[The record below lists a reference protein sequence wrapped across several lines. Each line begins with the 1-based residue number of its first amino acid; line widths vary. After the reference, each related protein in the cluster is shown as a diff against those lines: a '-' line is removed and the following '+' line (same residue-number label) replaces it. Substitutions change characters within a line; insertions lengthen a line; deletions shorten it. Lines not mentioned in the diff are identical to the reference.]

1 MYVRILVLLLFL
13 FVNLVLA
20 KTPPISDCNI
30 ANNTNDIV
38 VAGGSI
44 TEILYFLNEE
54 DRILGVDV
62 TSNFPKE
69 TSELPSIGYVR
80 SLSTEGILSLNPK
93 LILGE
98 NDMGPPLV
106 LDQINEVG
114 VDLRIIPEEQ
124 TAMGIIDKIYCIA
137 SIIGSQ
143 DRAQEKIKD
152 DLMPSVND
160 LKIFQNF
167 RDSQKKRVILILSMQ
182 GTSPIVAG
190 LGTSG
195 DGFIKMTGAI
205 NVFESFEGWK
215 PVSEEAIIESDP
227 DYFIIP
233 SRDMHKNSDVKSLTS
248 NPIFKNTRAGYE
260 ENFIFEDSMS
270 MLGFGPRTIFT
281 ALKIAKEMYQQD

>member
-1 MYVRILVLLLFL
+1 MHTKILIFL
-13 FVNLVLA
+13 FV
-20 KTPPISDCNI
+20 ISTDISSANKPSKRVCNI
-30 ANNTNDIV
+30 ADNPSGIV

-54 DRILGVDV
+54 ERILGVDV
-62 TSNFPKE
+62 TSNFPKQ
-69 TSELPSIGYVR
+69 TKELPSIGYVR
-80 SLSTEGILSLNPK
+80 NLSTEGILSLNPT

-98 NDMGPPLV
+98 NDMGPPQV
-106 LDQINEVG
+106 LDQIIEIG

-124 TAMGIIDKIYCIA
+124 TAMGIIDKISCIA

-143 DRAQEKIKD
+143 DRAQEKIKSELIPIVE
-152 DLMPSVND
+152 DLEKFQGD
-160 LKIFQNF
+160 KIFE
-167 RDSQKKRVILILSMQ
+167 KKRVMLILSMQ

-205 NVFESFEGWK
+205 NVFESFKGWK

-248 NPIFKNTRAGYE
+248 NPTFKNTKAGSK
-260 ENFIFEDSMS
+260 ENFIFEDSMA
-270 MLGFGPRTIFT
+270 MLGFGPRTIIT
-281 ALKIAKEMYQQD
+281 ALKVANKMYQ

>member
-13 FVNLVLA
+13 FVSLVLA
-20 KTPPISDCNI
+20 KTPLVSDCNI

-270 MLGFGPRTIFT
+270 MLGFGPRTIVT

>member
-13 FVNLVLA
+13 FVSLVLA
-20 KTPPISDCNI
+20 KTPPVSDCNI

-143 DRAQEKIKD
+143 DRAQKKIKD

-248 NPIFKNTRAGYE
+248 NSIFKNTKAGYE

-270 MLGFGPRTIFT
+270 MLGFGPRTIFA

>member
-1 MYVRILVLLLFL
+1 MHTKIIIFL
-13 FVNLVLA
+13 FVIF
-20 KTPPISDCNI
+20 TDISSANKPSKRVCNI
-30 ANNTNDIV
+30 ADNTSGIV

-54 DRILGVDV
+54 DKILGIDV
-62 TSNFPKE
+62 TSNFPKQ
-69 TSELPSIGYVR
+69 TKELPSIGYVR
-80 SLSTEGILSLNPK
+80 NLSTEGILSLNPK

-98 NDMGPPLV
+98 NDMGPLLV

-124 TAMGIIDKIYCIA
+124 TAMGIIDKISCIA

-143 DRAQEKIKD
+143 DRAQEKIKGE
-152 DLMPSVND
+152 LMPIVKD
-160 LKIFQNF
+160 LERFQGDKIFE
-167 RDSQKKRVILILSMQ
+167 KKRVMLILSMQ

-205 NVFESFEGWK
+205 NVFESFKGWK

-248 NPIFKNTRAGYE
+248 NPIFKNTKAGSK
-260 ENFIFEDSMS
+260 ENFIFEDSMA
-270 MLGFGPRTIFT
+270 MLGFGPRTIIT
-281 ALKIAKEMYQQD
+281 ALKVAKKMYQ

>member
-13 FVNLVLA
+13 FVSLVLA
-20 KTPPISDCNI
+20 KTPPVSDCNI

-124 TAMGIIDKIYCIA
+124 TTMGIIDKIFCIA

-143 DRAQEKIKD
+143 DRAQEKIKSELIPIVE
-152 DLMPSVND
+152 DLEKFQGD
-160 LKIFQNF
+160 KIFE
-167 RDSQKKRVILILSMQ
+167 KKRVMLILSMQ

-248 NPIFKNTRAGYE
+248 NPIFKNTKAGYE

>member
-1 MYVRILVLLLFL
+1 MHTKIIIFF
-13 FVNLVLA
+13 FVIF
-20 KTPPISDCNI
+20 TDISSANKPSKRVCNI
-30 ANNTNDIV
+30 ADNTSGIV

-54 DRILGVDV
+54 DKILGIDV
-62 TSNFPKE
+62 TSNFPKQ
-69 TSELPSIGYVR
+69 TKELPSIGYVR
-80 SLSTEGILSLNPK
+80 NLSTEGILSLNPK

-124 TAMGIIDKIYCIA
+124 TAMGIIDKISCIA

-143 DRAQEKIKD
+143 DRAQEKIKGE
-152 DLMPSVND
+152 LMPIVKD
-160 LKIFQNF
+160 LERFQGDKIFE
-167 RDSQKKRVILILSMQ
+167 KKRVMLILSMQ

-205 NVFESFEGWK
+205 NVFESFKGWK

-248 NPIFKNTRAGYE
+248 NPIFKNTKAGSK
-260 ENFIFEDSMS
+260 ENFIFEDSMA
-270 MLGFGPRTIFT
+270 MLGFGPRTIIT
-281 ALKIAKEMYQQD
+281 ALKVAKKMYQ

>member
-1 MYVRILVLLLFL
+1 MHTKILIFL
-13 FVNLVLA
+13 FV
-20 KTPPISDCNI
+20 ISTDMSSANKPSKRVCNI
-30 ANNTNDIV
+30 ADNASGIV

-62 TSNFPKE
+62 TSNFPKQ
-69 TSELPSIGYVR
+69 TKELPSIGYVR
-80 SLSTEGILSLNPK
+80 NLSTEGILSLNPK

-124 TAMGIIDKIYCIA
+124 TTMGIIDKIFCIA

-143 DRAQEKIKD
+143 DRAQEKIKSELIPIVE
-152 DLMPSVND
+152 DLEKFQGD
-160 LKIFQNF
+160 KIFE
-167 RDSQKKRVILILSMQ
+167 KKRVMLILSMQ

-205 NVFESFEGWK
+205 NVFESFKGWK

-248 NPIFKNTRAGYE
+248 NPIFKNTKAGSK
-260 ENFIFEDSMS
+260 ENFIFEDSMA
-270 MLGFGPRTIFT
+270 MLGFGPRTIAT
-281 ALKIAKEMYQQD
+281 ALKVANKMYQ

>member
-1 MYVRILVLLLFL
+1 MYAKLLIPQLFL
-13 FVNLVLA
+13 FASLVLA
-20 KTPPISDCNI
+20 KTSLVSDCNI
-30 ANNTNDIV
+30 ANNTSDIV

-44 TEILYFLNEE
+44 TEILYFLKEE

-106 LDQINEVG
+106 IDQIKEVG
-114 VDLRIIPEEQ
+114 VDLRIISEEQ
-124 TAMGIIDKIYCIA
+124 TATGIIEKISCIA
-137 SIIGSQ
+137 SIIGIQ
-143 DRAQEKIKD
+143 DKAKEEIKNK
-152 DLMPSVND
+152 LMPKVKD
-160 LKIFQNF
+160 LKTFQDSKIF
-167 RDSQKKRVILILSMQ
+167 KKKVMLILSMQ

-190 LGTSG
+190 SGTSG

-233 SRDMHKNSDVKSLTS
+233 SVDMHKGSNVKSLTS
-248 NPIFKNTRAGYE
+248 NPIFKNTKAGSK
-260 ENFIFEDSMS
+260 ENFIFEDSMA
-270 MLGFGPRTIFT
+270 MLGFGPRTIMT
-281 ALKIAKEMYQQD
+281 ALKVAKEMHQQD

>member
-1 MYVRILVLLLFL
+1 MSSANKPSKRV
-13 FVNLVLA
+13 
-20 KTPPISDCNI
+20 CNI
-30 ANNTNDIV
+30 ADNTSGIV

-54 DRILGVDV
+54 DRILGIDV
-62 TSNFPKE
+62 TSNFPKQ
-69 TSELPSIGYVR
+69 TKELPSIGYVR
-80 SLSTEGILSLNPK
+80 NLSTEGILSLNPK

-124 TAMGIIDKIYCIA
+124 TAMGIIDKIFCIA

-143 DRAQEKIKD
+143 DRAQEKIKGE
-152 DLMPSVND
+152 LMPIVKD
-160 LKIFQNF
+160 LERFQGDKIFE
-167 RDSQKKRVILILSMQ
+167 KKRVMLILSMQ

-205 NVFESFEGWK
+205 NVFESFKGWK

-248 NPIFKNTRAGYE
+248 NPIFKNTKAGSK
-260 ENFIFEDSMS
+260 ENFIFEDSMA
-270 MLGFGPRTIFT
+270 MLGFGPRTIIT
-281 ALKIAKEMYQQD
+281 ALKVAKKMYQ

>member
-1 MYVRILVLLLFL
+1 MSSANKPSKRV
-13 FVNLVLA
+13 
-20 KTPPISDCNI
+20 CNI
-30 ANNTNDIV
+30 ADNASGIV

-62 TSNFPKE
+62 TSNFPKQVN
-69 TSELPSIGYVR
+69 ELPSIGYVR
-80 SLSTEGILSLNPK
+80 NLSTEGILSLDPE

-124 TAMGIIDKIYCIA
+124 TTMGIIDKIFCIA

-143 DRAQEKIKD
+143 DRAQEKIKSELIPIVE
-152 DLMPSVND
+152 DLEKFQGD
-160 LKIFQNF
+160 KIFE
-167 RDSQKKRVILILSMQ
+167 KKRVMLILSMQ

-205 NVFESFEGWK
+205 NVFESFKGWK

-248 NPIFKNTRAGYE
+248 NPIFKNTKAGSK
-260 ENFIFEDSMS
+260 ENFIFEDSMA
-270 MLGFGPRTIFT
+270 MLGFGPRTIAT
-281 ALKIAKEMYQQD
+281 ALKVANKMYQ

>member
-1 MYVRILVLLLFL
+1 MHTKIIIFF
-13 FVNLVLA
+13 FVIF
-20 KTPPISDCNI
+20 TDISSANKPSKRVCNI
-30 ANNTNDIV
+30 ADNTSGIV

-54 DRILGVDV
+54 DRILGIDV
-62 TSNFPKE
+62 TSNFPKQ
-69 TSELPSIGYVR
+69 TKELPSIGYVR
-80 SLSTEGILSLNPK
+80 NLSTEGILSLNPK

-124 TAMGIIDKIYCIA
+124 TAMGIIDKISCIA
-137 SIIGSQ
+137 SIIGSK
-143 DRAQEKIKD
+143 DRAQEKIKGE
-152 DLMPSVND
+152 LMPIVKD
-160 LKIFQNF
+160 LERFQGDKIFE
-167 RDSQKKRVILILSMQ
+167 KKRVMLILSMQ

-205 NVFESFEGWK
+205 NVFESFKGWK

-248 NPIFKNTRAGYE
+248 NPIFKNTKAGSK
-260 ENFIFEDSMS
+260 ENFIFEDSMA
-270 MLGFGPRTIFT
+270 MLGFGPRTIIT
-281 ALKIAKEMYQQD
+281 ALKVAKKMYQ

>member
-1 MYVRILVLLLFL
+1 MHTKIIIFF
-13 FVNLVLA
+13 FVIF
-20 KTPPISDCNI
+20 TDISSANKPSKRVCNI
-30 ANNTNDIV
+30 ADNTSGIV

-54 DRILGVDV
+54 DRILGIDV
-62 TSNFPKE
+62 TSNFPKQ
-69 TSELPSIGYVR
+69 TKELPSIGYVR
-80 SLSTEGILSLNPK
+80 NLSTEGILSLNPK

-124 TAMGIIDKIYCIA
+124 TAMGIIDKISCIA
-137 SIIGSQ
+137 SIIGSK
-143 DRAQEKIKD
+143 DRAQEKIKSE
-152 DLMPSVND
+152 LMPIVKD
-160 LKIFQNF
+160 LERFQGDKIFE
-167 RDSQKKRVILILSMQ
+167 KKRVMLILSMQ

-205 NVFESFEGWK
+205 NVFESFKGWK

-248 NPIFKNTRAGYE
+248 NPTFKNTKAGSK
-260 ENFIFEDSMS
+260 ENFIFEDSMA
-270 MLGFGPRTIFT
+270 MLGFGPRTIIT
-281 ALKIAKEMYQQD
+281 ALKVAKKMYQ

>member
-1 MYVRILVLLLFL
+1 MYYRILMLHLFL
-13 FVNLVLA
+13 FVSSLLAETSVLS
-20 KTPPISDCNI
+20 ICNI
-30 ANNTNDIV
+30 ANNTSDIV

-54 DRILGVDV
+54 DRILGIDV
-62 TSNFPKE
+62 TSNFPKQ

-80 SLSTEGILSLNPK
+80 SLSAEGILSLNPK

-106 LDQINEVG
+106 LDQIKEVG

-124 TAMGIIDKIYCIA
+124 TAMGIIEKISCVA
-137 SIIGSQ
+137 SIIGIQ
-143 DRAQEKIKD
+143 DKAQEEIKD
-152 DLMPSVND
+152 KLMPKVKD
-160 LKIFQNF
+160 LKTFQNNKIF
-167 RDSQKKRVILILSMQ
+167 KRKRVMLILSMQ

-190 LGTSG
+190 SGTSG

-233 SRDMHKNSDVKSLTS
+233 DRDMHKGSNVKSLTS
-248 NPIFKNTRAGYE
+248 NPIFKNTKAGSK
-260 ENFIFEDSMS
+260 ENFIFEDSMA
-270 MLGFGPRTIFT
+270 MLGFGPRTIMT
-281 ALKIAKEMYQQD
+281 ALKVAKEMYQQD

>member
-13 FVNLVLA
+13 FISLVLA
-20 KTPPISDCNI
+20 KTPPVSDCNI

-137 SIIGSQ
+137 SIIGRQ

-152 DLMPSVND
+152 DLMPGVND
-160 LKIFQNF
+160 LNIFQNY
-167 RDSQKKRVILILSMQ
+167 RDSQKKRVMLILSMQ

-190 LGTSG
+190 SGTSG

-205 NVFESFEGWK
+205 NVFDSFEGWK

-233 SRDMHKNSDVKSLTS
+233 SRDMHKNSDVKSLMS
-248 NPIFKNTRAGYE
+248 NPIFKNTRARYE

-270 MLGFGPRTIFT
+270 MLGFGPRTIVT

>member
-1 MYVRILVLLLFL
+1 MHTKIIIFF
-13 FVNLVLA
+13 FVIF
-20 KTPPISDCNI
+20 TDISSANKPSKRVCNI
-30 ANNTNDIV
+30 ADNTSGIV

-54 DRILGVDV
+54 DRILGIDV
-62 TSNFPKE
+62 TSNFPKQ
-69 TSELPSIGYVR
+69 TKELPSIGYVR
-80 SLSTEGILSLNPK
+80 NLSTEGILSLNPK

-124 TAMGIIDKIYCIA
+124 TAMGIIEKISCIA
-137 SIIGSQ
+137 SIIGSK
-143 DRAQEKIKD
+143 DRAQEKIKGE
-152 DLMPSVND
+152 LMPIVKD
-160 LKIFQNF
+160 LERFQGDKIFE
-167 RDSQKKRVILILSMQ
+167 KKRVMLILSMQ

-205 NVFESFEGWK
+205 NVFESFKGWK

-248 NPIFKNTRAGYE
+248 NPIFKNTKAGSK
-260 ENFIFEDSMS
+260 ENFIFEDSMA
-270 MLGFGPRTIFT
+270 MLGFGPRTIIT
-281 ALKIAKEMYQQD
+281 ALKVAKKMYQ

>member
-13 FVNLVLA
+13 FVSLVLA
-20 KTPPISDCNI
+20 KTPLVSDCNI

-167 RDSQKKRVILILSMQ
+167 RDSQKKRVMLILSMQ

-270 MLGFGPRTIFT
+270 MLGFGPRTIVT

>member
-1 MYVRILVLLLFL
+1 
-13 FVNLVLA
+13 
-20 KTPPISDCNI
+20 
-30 ANNTNDIV
+30 
-38 VAGGSI
+38 
-44 TEILYFLNEE
+44 
-54 DRILGVDV
+54 
-62 TSNFPKE
+62 
-69 TSELPSIGYVR
+69 
-80 SLSTEGILSLNPK
+80 
-93 LILGE
+93 
-98 NDMGPPLV
+98 
-106 LDQINEVG
+106 
-114 VDLRIIPEEQ
+114 
-124 TAMGIIDKIYCIA
+124 
-137 SIIGSQ
+137 
-143 DRAQEKIKD
+143 
-152 DLMPSVND
+152 
-160 LKIFQNF
+160 
-167 RDSQKKRVILILSMQ
+167 MQ

-248 NPIFKNTRAGYE
+248 NPIFKNTKAGYE

>member
-1 MYVRILVLLLFL
+1 MYYRILMLPLFL
-13 FVNLVLA
+13 FVNSLLA
-20 KTPPISDCNI
+20 ETPALSICSI

-54 DRILGVDV
+54 NRIIGVDI
-62 TSNFPKE
+62 TSNFPKQA
-69 TSELPSIGYVR
+69 SELPSIGYVR

-93 LILGE
+93 LIIGE
-98 NDMGPPLV
+98 SDMGPTLV
-106 LDQINEVG
+106 LDQIMEVG
-114 VDLRIIPEEQ
+114 VDLRIIPEQQ
-124 TAMGIIDKIYCIA
+124 TAMGVVNKISCVA
-137 SIIGSQ
+137 SIIGI
-143 DRAQEKIKD
+143 QEKAQKKIESE
-152 DLMPSVND
+152 LMPIVKD
-160 LKIFQNF
+160 LKTFQ
-167 RDSQKKRVILILSMQ
+167 DDKILKKKRVMLILSMQ

-190 LGTSG
+190 SETSG

-248 NPIFKNTRAGYE
+248 NPIFKNTKAGSK
-260 ENFIFEDSMS
+260 ENFIFEDSMA
-270 MLGFGPRTIFT
+270 MLGFGPRTIMT
-281 ALKIAKEMYQQD
+281 ALKVAKEMYQQD

>member
-1 MYVRILVLLLFL
+1 MHTKIIIFL
-13 FVNLVLA
+13 FVIF
-20 KTPPISDCNI
+20 TDISSANKPSKRVCNI
-30 ANNTNDIV
+30 ADNTSGIV

-54 DRILGVDV
+54 DKILGIDV
-62 TSNFPKE
+62 TSNFPKQ
-69 TSELPSIGYVR
+69 TKELPSIGYVR
-80 SLSTEGILSLNPK
+80 NLSTEGILSLNPK

-124 TAMGIIDKIYCIA
+124 TAMGIIDKISCIA

-143 DRAQEKIKD
+143 DRAQEKIKGE
-152 DLMPSVND
+152 LMPIVKD
-160 LKIFQNF
+160 LERFQGDKIFE
-167 RDSQKKRVILILSMQ
+167 KKRVMLILSMQ

-205 NVFESFEGWK
+205 NVFESFKGWK

-248 NPIFKNTRAGYE
+248 NPIFKNTKAGSK
-260 ENFIFEDSMS
+260 ENFIFEDSMA
-270 MLGFGPRTIFT
+270 MLGFGPRTIIT
-281 ALKIAKEMYQQD
+281 ALKVAKKMYQ

>member
-1 MYVRILVLLLFL
+1 MHTKILIFL
-13 FVNLVLA
+13 FV
-20 KTPPISDCNI
+20 ISTDMSSANKPSKRVCNI
-30 ANNTNDIV
+30 ADNASGIV

-62 TSNFPKE
+62 TSNFPKQVN
-69 TSELPSIGYVR
+69 ELPSIGYVR
-80 SLSTEGILSLNPK
+80 NLSTEGILSLDPE

-124 TAMGIIDKIYCIA
+124 TTMGIIDKIFCIA

-143 DRAQEKIKD
+143 DRAQEKIKSELIPIVE
-152 DLMPSVND
+152 DLEKFQGD
-160 LKIFQNF
+160 KIFE
-167 RDSQKKRVILILSMQ
+167 KKRVMLILSMQ

-190 LGTSG
+190 LRTSG

-205 NVFESFEGWK
+205 NVFESFKGWK

-248 NPIFKNTRAGYE
+248 NPTFKNTKAGSK
-260 ENFIFEDSMS
+260 ENFIFEDSMA
-270 MLGFGPRTIFT
+270 MLGFGPRTIIT
-281 ALKIAKEMYQQD
+281 ALKVAKKMYQ

>member
-1 MYVRILVLLLFL
+1 MNAKLLIPQLFL
-13 FVNLVLA
+13 FASLVQA
-20 KTPPISDCNI
+20 KTSLVSDCNI
-30 ANNTNDIV
+30 ANNTSDIV

-106 LDQINEVG
+106 IDQIKEVG
-114 VDLRIIPEEQ
+114 VDLRIIFEEQ
-124 TAMGIIDKIYCIA
+124 TATGIIEKISCVA
-137 SIIGSQ
+137 SIIGIQ
-143 DRAQEKIKD
+143 DKAQEEINNK
-152 DLMPSVND
+152 LMPKVKD
-160 LKIFQNF
+160 LKTFQDSKNF
-167 RDSQKKRVILILSMQ
+167 KKKRVMLILSMQ

-195 DGFIKMTGAI
+195 DGFIKMIGAI
-205 NVFESFEGWK
+205 NVFESIKGWK

-233 SRDMHKNSDVKSLTS
+233 SRDMHKGSNVKSLTS
-248 NPIFKNTRAGYE
+248 NPIFKNTRAGSK
-260 ENFIFEDSMS
+260 ENFIFEDSMA
-270 MLGFGPRTIFT
+270 MLGFGPRTIMT
-281 ALKIAKEMYQQD
+281 ALKVAKEMHQQD

>member
-1 MYVRILVLLLFL
+1 MHTKILIFL
-13 FVNLVLA
+13 FV
-20 KTPPISDCNI
+20 ISTDMSSANKPSKRVCNI
-30 ANNTNDIV
+30 ADNASGIV

-54 DRILGVDV
+54 DKILGIDV
-62 TSNFPKE
+62 TSNFPKQ
-69 TSELPSIGYVR
+69 TKELPSIGYVR
-80 SLSTEGILSLNPK
+80 NLSTEGILSLNPK

-124 TAMGIIDKIYCIA
+124 TTMGIIDKIFCIA

-143 DRAQEKIKD
+143 DRAQEKIKGE
-152 DLMPSVND
+152 LMPIVKD
-160 LKIFQNF
+160 LERFQGDKIFE
-167 RDSQKKRVILILSMQ
+167 KKRVMLILSMQ

-205 NVFESFEGWK
+205 NVFESFKGWK

-248 NPIFKNTRAGYE
+248 NPIFKNTKAGSK
-260 ENFIFEDSMS
+260 ENFIFEDSMA
-270 MLGFGPRTIFT
+270 MLGFGPRTIIT
-281 ALKIAKEMYQQD
+281 ALKVAKKMYQ

>member
-1 MYVRILVLLLFL
+1 MHTKIIIFF
-13 FVNLVLA
+13 FVIF
-20 KTPPISDCNI
+20 TDISSANKPSKRVCNI
-30 ANNTNDIV
+30 ADNTSGIV

-54 DRILGVDV
+54 DKILGIDV
-62 TSNFPKE
+62 TSNFPKQ
-69 TSELPSIGYVR
+69 TKELPSIGYVR
-80 SLSTEGILSLNPK
+80 NLSTEGILSLNPK

-98 NDMGPPLV
+98 NDMGPLLV

-124 TAMGIIDKIYCIA
+124 TAMGIIEKISCIA
-137 SIIGSQ
+137 SIIGSK
-143 DRAQEKIKD
+143 DRAQEKIKSE
-152 DLMPSVND
+152 LMPIVKD
-160 LKIFQNF
+160 LERFQGDKIFE
-167 RDSQKKRVILILSMQ
+167 KKRVMLILSMQ

-205 NVFESFEGWK
+205 NVFESFKGWK

-248 NPIFKNTRAGYE
+248 NPIFKNTKAGSK
-260 ENFIFEDSMS
+260 ENFIFEDSMA
-270 MLGFGPRTIFT
+270 MLGFGPRTIIT
-281 ALKIAKEMYQQD
+281 ALKVAKKMYQ

>member
-1 MYVRILVLLLFL
+1 MHTKIIIFL
-13 FVNLVLA
+13 FVIF
-20 KTPPISDCNI
+20 TDISSANKPSKRVCNI
-30 ANNTNDIV
+30 ADNTSGIV

-54 DRILGVDV
+54 DRILGIDV
-62 TSNFPKE
+62 TSNFPKQ
-69 TSELPSIGYVR
+69 TKKLPSIGYVR
-80 SLSTEGILSLNPK
+80 NLSTEGILSLNPK

-124 TAMGIIDKIYCIA
+124 TAMGIIDKISCIA

-143 DRAQEKIKD
+143 DRAQEKIKGE
-152 DLMPSVND
+152 LMPIVKD
-160 LKIFQNF
+160 LERFQGDKIFE
-167 RDSQKKRVILILSMQ
+167 KKRVMLILSMQ

-205 NVFESFEGWK
+205 NVFESFKGWK

-248 NPIFKNTRAGYE
+248 NPIFKNTKAGSK
-260 ENFIFEDSMS
+260 ENFIFEDSMA
-270 MLGFGPRTIFT
+270 MLGFGPRTIIT
-281 ALKIAKEMYQQD
+281 ALKVAKKMYQ

>member
-1 MYVRILVLLLFL
+1 MHTKILIFL
-13 FVNLVLA
+13 FV
-20 KTPPISDCNI
+20 ISTDMSSANKPSKRVCNI
-30 ANNTNDIV
+30 ADNTSGIV

-62 TSNFPKE
+62 TSNFPKQ
-69 TSELPSIGYVR
+69 TKELPSIGYVR
-80 SLSTEGILSLNPK
+80 NLSTEGILSLDPE

-124 TAMGIIDKIYCIA
+124 TTMGIIDKISCIA

-143 DRAQEKIKD
+143 DRAQEKVKGE
-152 DLMPSVND
+152 LMPIVKD
-160 LKIFQNF
+160 LERFQGDKIFE
-167 RDSQKKRVILILSMQ
+167 KKRVMLILSMQ

-205 NVFESFEGWK
+205 NVFESFKGWK

-248 NPIFKNTRAGYE
+248 NPTFKNTKAGSK
-260 ENFIFEDSMS
+260 ENFIFEDSMA
-270 MLGFGPRTIFT
+270 MLGFGPRTIIT
-281 ALKIAKEMYQQD
+281 ALKVAKKMYQ

>member
-1 MYVRILVLLLFL
+1 MHTKIIIFF
-13 FVNLVLA
+13 FVIF
-20 KTPPISDCNI
+20 TDISSANKPSKRVCNI
-30 ANNTNDIV
+30 ADNTSGIV

-54 DRILGVDV
+54 DRILGIDV
-62 TSNFPKE
+62 TSNFPKQ
-69 TSELPSIGYVR
+69 TKELPSIGYVR
-80 SLSTEGILSLNPK
+80 NLSTEGILSLNPK

-124 TAMGIIDKIYCIA
+124 TAMGIIDKISCIA
-137 SIIGSQ
+137 SIIGSK
-143 DRAQEKIKD
+143 DRAQEKIKSE
-152 DLMPSVND
+152 LMPIVKD
-160 LKIFQNF
+160 LERFQGDKIFE
-167 RDSQKKRVILILSMQ
+167 KKRVMLILSMQ

-205 NVFESFEGWK
+205 NVFESFKGWK

-248 NPIFKNTRAGYE
+248 NPIFKNTKAGSK
-260 ENFIFEDSMS
+260 ENFIFEDSMA
-270 MLGFGPRTIFT
+270 MLGFGPRTIIT
-281 ALKIAKEMYQQD
+281 ALKVAKKMYQ

>member
-1 MYVRILVLLLFL
+1 MYVKVLITQLFL
-13 FVNLVLA
+13 FASFVLA
-20 KTPPISDCNI
+20 KTPLVSSCNI
-30 ANNTNDIV
+30 ASNTSDIV
-38 VAGGSI
+38 IAGGSI

-69 TSELPSIGYVR
+69 TSKLPSIGYVR

-106 LDQINEVG
+106 IDQIKEVG
-114 VDLRIIPEEQ
+114 VDLRIISEEQ
-124 TAMGIIDKIYCIA
+124 TAMGIMEKISCIA
-137 SIIGSQ
+137 SIIGIQ
-143 DRAQEKIKD
+143 DKAKEEIKNK
-152 DLMPSVND
+152 LMPKVKD
-160 LKIFQNF
+160 LKKFQDDKIFK
-167 RDSQKKRVILILSMQ
+167 KKRVMLILSMQ

-190 LGTSG
+190 SGTSG
-195 DGFIKMTGAI
+195 DGFIKMTGAV

-233 SRDMHKNSDVKSLTS
+233 DRDMHKGSNVKSLTS
-248 NPIFKNTRAGYE
+248 NPIFKNTKAGFK
-260 ENFIFEDSMS
+260 ENFIFEDSMA
-270 MLGFGPRTIFT
+270 MLGFGPRTIMT
-281 ALKIAKEMYQQD
+281 ALKVAKEMHQQD

>member
-13 FVNLVLA
+13 FISLVLA
-20 KTPPISDCNI
+20 KTPPVSDCNI

-106 LDQINEVG
+106 LD
-114 VDLRIIPEEQ
+114 
-124 TAMGIIDKIYCIA
+124 
-137 SIIGSQ
+137 
-143 DRAQEKIKD
+143 
-152 DLMPSVND
+152 
-160 LKIFQNF
+160 
-167 RDSQKKRVILILSMQ
+167 
-182 GTSPIVAG
+182 
-190 LGTSG
+190 
-195 DGFIKMTGAI
+195 
-205 NVFESFEGWK
+205 
-215 PVSEEAIIESDP
+215 
-227 DYFIIP
+227 
-233 SRDMHKNSDVKSLTS
+233 
-248 NPIFKNTRAGYE
+248 
-260 ENFIFEDSMS
+260 
-270 MLGFGPRTIFT
+270 
-281 ALKIAKEMYQQD
+281 

>member
-1 MYVRILVLLLFL
+1 MYVKLLITQLFL
-13 FVNLVLA
+13 FASLALA
-20 KTPPISDCNI
+20 KTRLVSSCNI
-30 ANNTNDIV
+30 ANNTSDIV

-69 TSELPSIGYVR
+69 TSKLPSIGYVR

-106 LDQINEVG
+106 IDQIKEVG
-114 VDLRIIPEEQ
+114 VDLRIISEEQ
-124 TAMGIIDKIYCIA
+124 TAMGIIEKISCIA
-137 SIIGSQ
+137 SIIGIQ
-143 DRAQEKIKD
+143 DKAQEEIKNK
-152 DLMPSVND
+152 LMPK
-160 LKIFQNF
+160 LKGLKTFQ
-167 RDSQKKRVILILSMQ
+167 DSKVFKKKRVMLILSMQ

-195 DGFIKMTGAI
+195 DGFIKMIGAI
-205 NVFESFEGWK
+205 NVFESLKGWK
-215 PVSEEAIIESDP
+215 PVSEEAVIASDP

-233 SRDMHKNSDVKSLTS
+233 SRDMHKGSNVKSLTS
-248 NPIFKNTRAGYE
+248 NPIFKNTKAGSK
-260 ENFIFEDSMS
+260 ENFIFEDSMA
-270 MLGFGPRTIFT
+270 MLGFGPRTIMT
-281 ALKIAKEMYQQD
+281 ALKVAKEMHQQD

>member
-1 MYVRILVLLLFL
+1 MHTKILIFL
-13 FVNLVLA
+13 FV
-20 KTPPISDCNI
+20 ISTDMSSANKPSKRVCNI
-30 ANNTNDIV
+30 ADNASGIV

-62 TSNFPKE
+62 TSNFPKQVN
-69 TSELPSIGYVR
+69 ELPSIGYVR
-80 SLSTEGILSLNPK
+80 NLSTEGILSLDPE

-124 TAMGIIDKIYCIA
+124 TTMGIIDKIFCIA

-143 DRAQEKIKD
+143 DRAQEKIKSELIPIVE
-152 DLMPSVND
+152 DLEKFQGD
-160 LKIFQNF
+160 KIFE
-167 RDSQKKRVILILSMQ
+167 KKRVMLILSMQ

-205 NVFESFEGWK
+205 NVFESFKGWK

-248 NPIFKNTRAGYE
+248 NPIFKNTKAGSK
-260 ENFIFEDSMS
+260 ENFIFEDSMA
-270 MLGFGPRTIFT
+270 MLGFGPRTIAT
-281 ALKIAKEMYQQD
+281 ALKVANKMYQ

>member
-13 FVNLVLA
+13 FVSLVLA
-20 KTPPISDCNI
+20 KTPPVSDCNI

-98 NDMGPPLV
+98 NDMGPQLV

-248 NPIFKNTRAGYE
+248 NPIFKNTKAGYE